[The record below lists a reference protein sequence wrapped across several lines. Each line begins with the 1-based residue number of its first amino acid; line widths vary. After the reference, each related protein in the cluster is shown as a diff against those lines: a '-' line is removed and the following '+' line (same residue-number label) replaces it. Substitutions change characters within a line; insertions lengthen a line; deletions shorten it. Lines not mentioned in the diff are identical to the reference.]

1 MNIFIQILWFLLPA
15 ATANMSAALSA
26 KFFPRWR
33 LPIDF
38 YHTFNERRIF
48 GNHKTVR
55 GILFGLTA
63 SVVVFAIERELF
75 YSYVSI
81 RSLSI
86 IDYSHMTLAFGF
98 ALGVGGLGG
107 DLARSF
113 LKRQLGIAPG
123 KPWVP
128 FDQVDWILGALFAS
142 LIFVKLSLSFFLA
155 SLVIGFFVHMIVKII
170 GRLLKVDNAW
180 L

>member
-1 MNIFIQILWFLLPA
+1 MN
-15 ATANMSAALSA
+15 AALSA
-26 KFFPRWR
+26 KLFPRWR

-38 YHTFNERRIF
+38 YHTFNGRRIF

-86 IDYSHMTLAFGF
+86 VDYSHMTLAFGF

-107 DLARSF
+107 DIARSF
-113 LKRQLGIAPG
+113 FRKPYLDCSLNISIRAKCGLCIAT
-123 KPWVP
+123 
-128 FDQVDWILGALFAS
+128 ILER
-142 LIFVKLSLSFFLA
+142 
-155 SLVIGFFVHMIVKII
+155 IG
-170 GRLLKVDNAW
+170 GSE
-180 L
+180 